1 MSFIYD
7 LLIFQI
13 KDLEYRLN
21 KIRKRETEC
30 REELNEA
37 VRVHEF
43 EKLKFQQRVLELENE
58 NAELKSRLEEVE
70 SGSEDLMRQLQ
81 SEVKELREENERY
94 KLSVEENEELKI
106 SLEARL
112 AVALQDAKDAEELQ
126 QELQLAKLKIKEL
139 ESEKEEFEEAKRV
152 AIALS
157 DKVLRVQEL
166 EKELIAKKL
175 EITNL
180 RQSIHNKVMLEEMVH
195 DLEIKLA
202 ALEGREKEIPNLKV
216 II

>member
-126 QELQLAKLKIKEL
+126 QELQLAQLKIKEL